1 MPRMG
6 EEEFSD
12 DVTSEFGPEAEEE
25 VTFLEKSIPNICM
38 VQKEKR
44 IWCSS
49 RMERKPEVKEV
60 CLRKRENPALSKLL
74 KLCQRLI
81 TSACYMKVAMTEK
94 MSISK
99 WRP

>member
-25 VTFLEKSIPNICM
+25 VTFLEKSITNICM
-38 VQKEKR
+38 VQREKR

-49 RMERKPEVKEV
+49 RMETKPEVKEV

-74 KLCQRLI
+74 KLCQRL
-81 TSACYMKVAMTEK
+81 TSSACYMKVAMIEK
-94 MSISK
+94 MPVSK